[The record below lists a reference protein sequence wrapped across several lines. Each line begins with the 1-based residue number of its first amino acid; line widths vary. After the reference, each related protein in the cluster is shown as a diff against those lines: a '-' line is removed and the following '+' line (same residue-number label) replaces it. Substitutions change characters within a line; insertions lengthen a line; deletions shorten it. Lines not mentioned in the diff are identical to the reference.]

1 MFLTL
6 RSKILA
12 GYLFVVAL
20 LAALGLYAVLTFQ
33 SYTQLTNTAVEK
45 ISQADRATLS
55 MYESLVRLNEAQL
68 QVLGG
73 ESIRG
78 SNVLSSAPT
87 VLNNELSSAE
97 KSISEIPK
105 EFSASVSVLLT
116 QFEIRWHQ
124 YQAQLP
130 EFLSLANT
138 DPQKARR
145 FFETVL
151 SPTFLEL
158 KKTSNALSLA
168 ISQLFLKAR
177 DAAVREANTAE
188 DTVIIT
194 TGIAIVM
201 GLLGSMIIAR
211 RTTRPLQQLSASL
224 KHIQKGNLGDR
235 LEVRDADELGEVSFE
250 FNRMAE
256 RLERYE
262 RMNIDSLLAEKSK
275 SESVILSFDEPLFLF
290 DAAGKLLLVNRS
302 SEELIGKSE
311 ATMIGLTAANIFT
324 EPSMQTQVVAV
335 LEDEKTLNDIPIII
349 ERSVASGRKFYRVS
363 TVQITAPTSEQTTMI
378 VGKLLHFTDITHFEE
393 LDRLKNDFLAK
404 VSHEFRTPLTSIR
417 MALDILAEGVIGP
430 LTADQRELIISST
443 NDSERLAKLI
453 KDLLSISKLDQS
465 KKVVNNDLINVSAV
479 LTSVINSLLPQYK
492 EKNIQL
498 IAEYDEDHIVLMNR
512 EHFESVVQNLL
523 VNSLKYTPVN
533 GKVSVSLSNT
543 ETGWTLKVTDTGIGI
558 ATADLG
564 RIFDRFVQLKPTDAA
579 TPGSIGLGLAIVKE
593 IVELY
598 RGTINVESTLGSGS
612 VFTIQFPKTMNVK

>member
-73 ESIRG
+73 EAIRG
-78 SNVLSSAPT
+78 SNVLSSEPT

-105 EFSASVSVLLT
+105 EFSVSVSVLLT

-130 EFLSLANT
+130 EFLSLSQN
-138 DPQKARR
+138 DPQKARK

-151 SPTFLEL
+151 SPTFLDL
-158 KKTSNALSLA
+158 KKKSNALSFA
-168 ISQLFLKAR
+168 ISQLFLTAR
-177 DAAVREANTAE
+177 DTAVREANTAE

-194 TGIAIVM
+194 TVIAIII
-201 GLLGSMIIAR
+201 GLLGSVIIAR
-211 RTTRPLQQLSASL
+211 RTTRPLQQLSVSL

-290 DAAGKLLLVNRS
+290 DATGKLLLVNRS
-302 SEELIGKSE
+302 AEELIGSSE
-311 ATMIGLTAANIFT
+311 ATMIGLTAATIFT
-324 EPSMQTQVVAV
+324 EPSIREQVVAV
-335 LEDEKTLNDIPIII
+335 LEREQSTNDLPIII
-349 ERSVASGRKFYRVS
+349 ERRSSLGRKFYRVS
-363 TVQITAPTSEQTTMI
+363 TVEITAPTSEQTTMI

-417 MALDILAEGVIGP
+417 MALDILAEEVIGP
-430 LTADQRELIISST
+430 LTLDQRELITSST

-465 KKVVNNDLINVSAV
+465 KNIAHNDFINVSSV
-479 LTSVINSLLPQYK
+479 LSSVMNSLAPQFK
-492 EKNIQL
+492 EKNIEL
-498 IAEYDEDHIVLMNR
+498 IAEYDENCVVLMNR
-512 EHFESVVQNLL
+512 EHFESIVQNLL
-523 VNSLKYTPVN
+523 VNSLKFTPIN
-533 GKVSVSLSNT
+533 GKVTVVLSSS
-543 ETGWTLKVTDTGIGI
+543 ESDWTLKVTDTGIGI
-558 ATADLG
+558 AGADLG
-564 RIFDRFVQLKPTDAA
+564 RIFDRFVQLKPRDAA

-598 RGTINVESTLGSGS
+598 HGTTTVESTIGSGS
-612 VFTIQFPKTMNVK
+612 VFTISFPK

>member
-78 SNVLSSAPT
+78 SNILSSAPT

-130 EFLSLANT
+130 EFLSLANS

-177 DAAVREANTAE
+177 DTAVSEANKAE

-194 TGIAIVM
+194 TVVAIVI
-201 GLLGSMIIAR
+201 GLLGSVIIAR
-211 RTTRPLQQLSASL
+211 RTTRPLQQLSVSL

-262 RMNIDSLLAEKSK
+262 RMNIDTLLAEKSK

-290 DAAGKLLLVNRS
+290 DASGKLLLVNRS
-302 SEELIGKSE
+302 AEELIGRSE
-311 ATMIGLTAANIFT
+311 AAMIGLTATNIFT
-324 EPSMQTQVVAV
+324 EASMQVPVLAV
-335 LEDEKTLNDIPIII
+335 LGQEKSLNDIPIII
-349 ERSVASGRKFYRVS
+349 ERQVSTKRKFYRVS
-363 TVQITAPTSEQTTMI
+363 TVEITASTSDDATMV

-417 MALDILAEGVIGP
+417 MSLDILAEGVIGT
-430 LTADQRELIISST
+430 LTPDQRELVNSSS
-443 NDSERLAKLI
+443 NDCERLTKLI

-465 KKVVNNDLINVSAV
+465 KKIINNEKVNIPEVLVSVVN
-479 LTSVINSLLPQYK
+479 SLQPQYK
-492 EKNIQL
+492 EKNIHL
-498 IAEYDEDHIVLMNR
+498 HAEYDKECIVSMNR
-512 EHFESVVQNLL
+512 EHFESIVQNFL

-533 GKVSVSLSNT
+533 GKVFVSLSNS
-543 ETGWTLKVTDTGIGI
+543 ETIWTLKVSDTGIGI

-598 RGTINVESTLGSGS
+598 HGTVSVESTVGVGS
-612 VFTIQFPKTMNVK
+612 VFTVEFPKQSA